1 MNRVT
6 ILIPTYNRAQLLS
19 ETLDNCLLQTYKDFD
34 IIVYDDAS
42 TDKTQDVVKQFQNKF
57 PSLKYI
63 KGSVNKGIGFARHFL
78 LNALENEF
86 GVWLDSDDLM
96 RNDRLQK
103 CINYMDSNKNVDIV
117 YSYIKRF
124 TKNNGNVVLSGELNV
139 DTSRY
144 SKKDYSS
151 LKNNTTCAT
160 AFFRSS
166 LKKYEIVDSLR
177 YGSEDVLWL
186 WNLLNNNIKVGQI
199 NEPLYYY
206 RSHTGS
212 LTLIKK
218 IKIEEKG
225 KEDIILSKKI
235 KEYGQQ

>member
-6 ILIPTYNRAQLLS
+6 ILIPTYNRDSLLK
-19 ETLDNCLLQTYKDFD
+19 ETLNNCLRQTYQDFD

-42 TDKTQDVVKQFQNKF
+42 TDKTEDVIKKFQGKF
-57 PSLKYI
+57 TSLKYI
-63 KGSVNKGIGFARHFL
+63 KGSKNEGIGFARHVL
-78 LNALENEF
+78 LNSLETEF

-96 RNDRLQK
+96 RNDRLEK
-103 CINYMDSNKNVDIV
+103 CVKYMDSNPDIGIV
-117 YSYIKRF
+117 YSFLMRF
-124 TKNNGNVVLSGELNV
+124 TENRGNINLSGELSV

-199 NEPLYYY
+199 NEALYYY
-206 RSHTGS
+206 RSHPDR

-218 IKIEEKG
+218 LEIVKKSA
-225 KEDIILSKKI
+225 EDIILSKKI